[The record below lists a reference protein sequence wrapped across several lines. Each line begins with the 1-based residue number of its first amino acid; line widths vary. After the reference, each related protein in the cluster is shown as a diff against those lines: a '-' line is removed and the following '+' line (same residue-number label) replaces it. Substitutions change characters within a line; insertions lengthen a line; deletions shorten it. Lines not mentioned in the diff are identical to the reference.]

1 MNLVKS
7 TDVISTQALWVE
19 LTDLDGELVYG
30 GGGKPPKKGGYKKE
44 YCCGGKTDTD
54 IDAYY
59 SNVVVSGR
67 DTEFEDNAF

>member
-30 GGGKPPKKGGYKKE
+30 GGKKGGYPKGRKE
-44 YCCGGKTDTD
+44 YCCGGKTDTE

>member
-19 LTDLDGELVYG
+19 LTDLDGELVSGGKGKKRPNPGKYYG
-30 GGGKPPKKGGYKKE
+30 GD
-44 YCCGGKTDTD
+44 KTDTE

>member
-30 GGGKPPKKGGYKKE
+30 GKGKGKGPGKY
-44 YCCGGKTDTD
+44 YDHGDKTDTD

-67 DTEFEDNAF
+67 DTEFDDNAF